1 MIKLF
6 LKKSGQICNPN
17 FIFQVKLRFSVDSF
31 LNRCLASSEIF
42 SDGYFVTRP
51 ESPEQNLFVV
61 LTANS
66 TLKVYSTANLKPQSG
81 DEQIPDLLFQV
92 RN

>member
-1 MIKLF
+1 M
-6 LKKSGQICNPN
+6 NP
-17 FIFQVKLRFSVDSF
+17 
-31 LNRCLASSEIF
+31 CLATSEIF
-42 SDGYFVTRP
+42 SDGYFVARP

-92 RN
+92 RNYDL